1 MASCYHKPS
10 SVALHIPFYD
20 NYIINCGVGYF
31 MSPFSNPVHYPSK
44 YCDLKSNMDRNNITD
59 FQFQTIYLHYRAGLY
74 MTINVR
80 ISGRTL
86 KAIGYM
92 TTLISYLIQLH

>member
-1 MASCYHKPS
+1 
-10 SVALHIPFYD
+10 
-20 NYIINCGVGYF
+20 

-59 FQFQTIYLHYRAGLY
+59 FQFQTMYLHYRAGLY

-80 ISGRTL
+80 ISGRTF

-92 TTLISYLIQLH
+92 TTLISYLIQLHRVDFILPVIALTFRVLSSLQVFADA